1 MASSLRMPIA
11 VAAAKGVSAV
21 ATTSTEQR
29 VVLTNPGH
37 PVAIVDSAE
46 RIDEDLRR
54 VREATRAF
62 VESTADAVL
71 ERRPAKLD
79 LNDVCLRLGVD
90 VERVRARARELAA
103 NAE

>member
-1 MASSLRMPIA
+1 MAHTLRMPIA
-11 VAAAKGVSAV
+11 VAAHKGVSAV
-21 ATTSTEQR
+21 ATTSAEQR
-29 VVLTNPGH
+29 VVLTNHGH

-54 VREATRAF
+54 VREAARAF

-79 LNDVCLRLGVD
+79 LDDVCVRLGVD
-90 VERVRARARELAA
+90 INRVRARAGELAST
-103 NAE
+103 E